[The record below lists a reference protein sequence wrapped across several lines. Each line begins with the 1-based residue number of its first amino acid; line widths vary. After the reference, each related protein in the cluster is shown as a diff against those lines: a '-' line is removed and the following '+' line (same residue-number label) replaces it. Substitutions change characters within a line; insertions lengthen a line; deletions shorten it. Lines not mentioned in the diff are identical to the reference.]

1 VSSRSTLDDAYAVY
15 WKEMRSLA
23 RDRHT
28 LIYSLF
34 LPLFLYPFLIWAVI
48 QIITYVRALEERVH
62 SRVVLIDSSGADTLS
77 TFLGG
82 KQNLRLI
89 DPPSVVS
96 RDLTQDALRKEAGE
110 WVRSRHTD
118 AVVFVWAKEDGEAEG
133 SAGDGTGT
141 ELTRALRALVVYSA
155 AESPSRQAKERLE
168 TALSEYRRERLIAAA
183 FSVGQDEEFL
193 EPIALEEKDLST
205 RQEFAKYVASLIL
218 PLVMIVMT
226 AMGAFYPALDATVG
240 EKERGT
246 LETTLVSPARPL
258 AVAMGKY
265 LAVVTCSFT
274 AFLLNFVSML
284 LALSRLRFQLKLQG
298 FVLSSGSIFLIL
310 GAAVLLAFLL
320 SALMMLLGFLAKT
333 FKEGQS
339 YVTPI
344 YLLSVLPAIATAAPE
359 ITLTPG
365 LATIPVVNVALLF
378 REALR
383 GEYHWPGILITLS
396 VSVVTAGVALFAA
409 ARLLRR
415 EEVRTGG
422 EFSVRDILR
431 WVFGRATRARGVSR

>member
-1 VSSRSTLDDAYAVY
+1 VRSRSTLDDAHTVY

-82 KQNLRLI
+82 KRNLRLI

-96 RDLTQDALRKEAGE
+96 RDLAQDALRKEAGE

-118 AVVFVWAKEDGEAEG
+118 AVVFVWAKEDGEAEE
-133 SAGDGTGT
+133 AGGVGP

-183 FSVGQDEEFL
+183 FSAGQDEEFL

-383 GEYHWPGILITLS
+383 GEYHWPGILITFS
-396 VSVVTAGVALFAA
+396 VSAVTAGVALFAA

-431 WVFGRATRARGVSR
+431 WIFGRATRARGVSR